1 MKHEKEFHDF
11 LIKEVNINQ
20 KRIDTLN
27 HRVQEVSEFLSQ
39 KLPGYQ
45 KVERQG
51 SYALKTII
59 KPRNN
64 GEYDA
69 DILVYMKADKSK
81 RAQWYLNEVHNC
93 LKQLKNNNS
102 EIRIKTRCVK
112 VNYPG
117 EFHLDVVPCIIRPN
131 GQYCICNGDENKFEP
146 TDGSAYRNWFNSKTV
161 ITSGNLKLVVRLLK
175 HLRNHKNNLDI
186 PSILLTTF
194 AGNNVHDNE
203 TSDKAKAK
211 FNSLPDTL
219 LVVSRRINAFLQSTS
234 SMPRMR
240 NPALKSERFTN
251 RRWDRDKYQSFKN
264 QFEIYYEKIKD
275 AYHEPNEQESL
286 RKWRDVFGPNFGK

>member
-20 KRIDTLN
+20 NRIDTLN
-27 HRVQEVSEFLSQ
+27 NRVHEVTEFLSR
-39 KLPGYQ
+39 KLTGYQ
-45 KVERQG
+45 KNERQG

-81 RAQWYLNEVHNC
+81 QAQWYLNEIYNC
-93 LKQLKNNNS
+93 LKQQKNNNS
-102 EIRIKTRCVK
+102 EIHIKTRCVK
-112 VNYPG
+112 INYPG
-117 EFHLDVVPCIIRPN
+117 EFHLDIVPCIIQPN
-131 GQYCICNGDENKFEP
+131 GRYCICNGEKNKFEP
-146 TDGSAYRNWFNSKTV
+146 TDGSAYRNWFNDKTV

-175 HLRNHKNNLDI
+175 YLRNHKNNLDV

-194 AGNNVHDNE
+194 AGNNIHDNE

-219 LVVSRRINAFLQSTS
+219 LVVSRRINAFLQNTS

-240 NPALKSERFTN
+240 NPALKRERFTN
-251 RRWDRDKYQSFKN
+251 RHWNQDKYDSFKN
-264 QFEIYYEKIKD
+264 QFKIYYEKIKD

-286 RKWRDVFGPNFGK
+286 RKWRDLFGPNFGK

>member
-39 KLPGYQ
+39 ELPGYQ

-81 RAQWYLNEVHNC
+81 RARGYLNEVYNC
-93 LKQLKNNNS
+93 IEQLKNNNS
-102 EIRIKTRCVK
+102 EIRIKTRCVM

-117 EFHLDVVPCIIRPN
+117 EFHLDIVPCIIQPN
-131 GQYCICNGDENKFEP
+131 GQYRICNGDENKFEP
-146 TDGSAYRNWFNSKTV
+146 TDGSAYRNWFNDKTV

-175 HLRNHKNNLDI
+175 HLRNHKNNLDV

-219 LVVSRRINAFLQSTS
+219 LIVSRRINAFLQSTS

-251 RRWDRDKYQSFKN
+251 RRWDQDKYRSFKN
-264 QFEIYYEKIKD
+264 QFRVYYEKIKD

-286 RKWRDVFGPNFGK
+286 RKWRDLFGPNFGK

>member
-39 KLPGYQ
+39 ELPGYQ

-81 RAQWYLNEVHNC
+81 RPQWYLNEVHNC

-102 EIRIKTRCVK
+102 EIRIKTRCVM
-112 VNYPG
+112 VGYPG
-117 EFHLDVVPCIIRPN
+117 ELHLDIVPCIIRPN
-131 GQYCICNGDENKFEP
+131 GQYWICNGDENKFEP
-146 TDGSAYRNWFNSKTV
+146 TDGSAYRNWFNDKTV

-175 HLRNHKNNLDI
+175 HLRNHKNNLDV

-219 LVVSRRINAFLQSTS
+219 LIVSRRINAFLQSTS

-240 NPALKSERFTN
+240 NPALKGERFTN
-251 RRWDRDKYQSFKN
+251 RHWDQDKYRSFKN
-264 QFEIYYEKIKD
+264 QFRVYYEKIKD

-286 RKWRDVFGPNFGK
+286 RKWRDLFGPNFGK